1 MIVFIVTLLAMLL
14 DPLVLLICWVVSAL
28 IGVYRI
34 SIPVAALI
42 SLSIFWSMSA
52 HPINAL
58 TLIIFAL
65 VGAIH
70 GAIALALWRLI
81 RRRFGKT

>member
-14 DPLVLLICWVVSAL
+14 DPLVLLVCWVFSAM

-34 SIPVAALI
+34 SIPVTAFV
-42 SLSIFWSMSA
+42 SVCIFWSMSA
-52 HPINAL
+52 HPINAV
-58 TLIIFAL
+58 TLIMFAL